1 MLPTLQRIKNESRL
15 PWRVYKETCPD
26 FQSHFAMLSK
36 KDSVY
41 EAWAFESGLNPDF
54 VVDEDGGGVDDDGD
68 LLILGQIAYFH

>member
-1 MLPTLQRIKNESRL
+1 
-15 PWRVYKETCPD
+15 
-26 FQSHFAMLSK
+26 MLSK